1 MRQETFTIEADSG
14 EAFGEF
20 RSYALAHRWLVRN
33 GLVIEWGKAG
43 EETQRVSFGEKTLMI
58 GRAANCTLR
67 LRGWGIAREHALI
80 FKIDAQSYIRD
91 LGGIGRVS

>member
-1 MRQETFTIEADSG
+1 MND
-14 EAFGEF
+14 
-20 RSYALAHRWLVRN
+20 
-33 GLVIEWGKAG
+33 LVIEWGKAG

-80 FKIDAQSYIRD
+80 FKIDAQS
-91 LGGIGRVS
+91 